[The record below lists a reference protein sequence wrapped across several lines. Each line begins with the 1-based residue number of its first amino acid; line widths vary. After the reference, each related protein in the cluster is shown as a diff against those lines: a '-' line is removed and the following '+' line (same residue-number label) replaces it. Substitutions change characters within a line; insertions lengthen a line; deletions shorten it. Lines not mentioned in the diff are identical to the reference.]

1 VKDTE
6 AVSMAL
12 DNVTKDIADSA
23 KASVR
28 AIEAERDAEVA
39 KIMAEASSVI
49 SDMKAKEDKKLKEVI
64 EQLGRQVLSSAE
76 LESKKIVL
84 SRKKEILEKAFAGS
98 LASLESASAATKKK
112 QYIKMVNAA
121 KKVIDDPKAYCA
133 KGESISAEDIGVS
146 KLEKTAGITGGLIL
160 ESKDGTIQV
169 DMQFRTIL
177 QTVWDREMKSL
188 SDILFG

>member
-1 VKDTE
+1 
-6 AVSMAL
+6 MAL
-12 DNVTKDIADSA
+12 DNVTKDIKGSA
-23 KASVR
+23 KASVA
-28 AIEAERDAEVA
+28 AIEAERDAEAA
-39 KIMAEASSVI
+39 KIMAEADIVI
-49 SDMKAKEDKKLKEVI
+49 SDMKAKEDKRLKEAI

-84 SRKKEILEKAFAGS
+84 SKKREILERAFAES
-98 LASLESASAATKKK
+98 LASLESADAGTKKK
-112 QYIKMVNAA
+112 QYRRMVDAV

-133 KGESISAEDIGVS
+133 KGDAITAEDIGVS
-146 KLEKTAGITGGLIL
+146 KLEKVGNITGGLIL

-169 DMQFRTIL
+169 DMQYRTIL

>member
-1 VKDTE
+1 
-6 AVSMAL
+6 MAL
-12 DNVTKDIADSA
+12 DNVTKDIMDSA
-23 KASVR
+23 NASVK

-39 KIMAEASSVI
+39 KITAEADAVI

-84 SRKKEILEKAFAGS
+84 SKKREILEKAFAES
-98 LASLESASAATKKK
+98 LAALESASAATKKQQYK
-112 QYIKMVNAA
+112 QMVIAA

-133 KGESISAEDIGVS
+133 KGETITAEDLGVS
-146 KLEKTAGITGGLIL
+146 KLEKVGNMTGGLIL

-169 DMQFRTIL
+169 DMQYRTIL

>member
-1 VKDTE
+1 
-6 AVSMAL
+6 MAL
-12 DNVTKDIADSA
+12 DNVTKDIRDSA
-23 KASVR
+23 RASVA
-28 AIEAERDAEVA
+28 AIEAERDAEAA
-39 KIMAEASSVI
+39 KILAEADTVI
-49 SDMKAKEDKKLKEVI
+49 SEMKAKEDKKLKEAI

-84 SRKKEILEKAFAGS
+84 SKKREILEKAFAGS
-98 LASLESASAATKKK
+98 LASLESSSDDVKKK
-112 QYIKMVNAA
+112 QYRQMVDAA

-133 KGESISAEDIGVS
+133 KDEKITAADIGVS
-146 KLEKTAGITGGLIL
+146 NLEKVGNITGGLIL

-169 DMQFRTIL
+169 DMQYRTIL